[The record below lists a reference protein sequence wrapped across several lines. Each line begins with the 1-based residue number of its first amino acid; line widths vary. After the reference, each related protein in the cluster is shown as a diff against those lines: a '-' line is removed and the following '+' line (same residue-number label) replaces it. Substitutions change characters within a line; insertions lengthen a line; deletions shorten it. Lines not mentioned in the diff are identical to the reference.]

1 MGEHTPPRENILL
14 RDDGHVFSQRMQ
26 QQFACIRAGYFVE
39 ENRIAFFPKYWP
51 PRPEPVWVS
60 YTFAYGT
67 DPASL
72 TDGSYVTAPLSI
84 TEWRQGM
91 STTTE
96 TGNAL
101 KEEAVQGII
110 PLDEEAL
117 SIFETDTQVSE
128 YCLSLTGMPD
138 ITAPETK
145 EMLAYYSIWFRYN
158 GAFLD
163 LIYENHSEFI
173 NWIRENALP

>member
-1 MGEHTPPRENILL
+1 
-14 RDDGHVFSQRMQ
+14 
-26 QQFACIRAGYFVE
+26 
-39 ENRIAFFPKYWP
+39 
-51 PRPEPVWVS
+51 
-60 YTFAYGT
+60 
-67 DPASL
+67 
-72 TDGSYVTAPLSI
+72 
-84 TEWRQGM
+84 M